1 MDDARPDDI
10 SRASEAP
17 ATDELASRREAM
29 LKLAKGAAYVAPAT
43 LGYLATTRSA
53 AAY

>member
-1 MDDARPDDI
+1 MDDAKPDET
-10 SRASEAP
+10 SLASEAP
-17 ATDELASRREAM
+17 ATDDLASRREAM